1 MDEPASEQARSALRR
16 AGIGRCG
23 IANDLAA
30 WTDPAAGSNFF
41 GKPAPRRRPRGA
53 VNRRTAKWGSP
64 VDAAALV
71 RDTIYRSTILL
82 DRQDWNEW
90 LAHCDDEFQYAIR
103 AWSPE
108 INRDVTYLALDR
120 QALASMIKLLP
131 KHNTD
136 HSPLTRHTS
145 VYTVDV
151 DDQAHSAK
159 AVSSV
164 IVYQNLLDGI
174 NSHID
179 AGESRLFLVGK
190 YIDTFKIEN
199 NKAKFVSREVRI
211 ENRRLDKGSHWPI

>member
-1 MDEPASEQARSALRR
+1 M
-16 AGIGRCG
+16 G
-23 IANDLAA
+23 IA
-30 WTDPAAGSNFF
+30 
-41 GKPAPRRRPRGA
+41 
-53 VNRRTAKWGSP
+53 
-64 VDAAALV
+64 VDASTLV

-82 DRQDWNEW
+82 DQQNWDEW
-90 LAHCDDEFQYAIR
+90 LTHCADGFQYAIR

-108 INRDVTYLALDR
+108 INKDLTYLALDR
-120 QALASMIKLLP
+120 NGLASMVKLLP

-151 DDQAHSAK
+151 DEGAQSAK

-190 YIDTFKIEN
+190 YLDTLKIED
-199 NKAKFVSREVRI
+199 NKAKFLSREVRI

>member
-1 MDEPASEQARSALRR
+1 
-16 AGIGRCG
+16 
-23 IANDLAA
+23 
-30 WTDPAAGSNFF
+30 
-41 GKPAPRRRPRGA
+41 
-53 VNRRTAKWGSP
+53 

-82 DRQDWNEW
+82 DRQDWDEW

-108 INRDVTYLALDR
+108 INKDVTYLALDR
-120 QALASMIKLLP
+120 QGLASMIKLLP

-151 DDQAHSAK
+151 DDSAHSAK

>member
-1 MDEPASEQARSALRR
+1 MD
-16 AGIGRCG
+16 AGG
-23 IANDLAA
+23 
-30 WTDPAAGSNFF
+30 
-41 GKPAPRRRPRGA
+41 
-53 VNRRTAKWGSP
+53 
-64 VDAAALV
+64 LV

-82 DRQDWNEW
+82 DRQEWDQW

-108 INRDVTYLALDR
+108 INKDVTYLALDR
-120 QALASMIKLLP
+120 DGLANLIKLLP

-151 DDQAHSAK
+151 DEQAHAAK

-164 IVYQNLLDGI
+164 VVYQNLLDGI

-190 YIDTFKIEN
+190 YLDTFKIDG

>member
-1 MDEPASEQARSALRR
+1 L
-16 AGIGRCG
+16 
-23 IANDLAA
+23 
-30 WTDPAAGSNFF
+30 
-41 GKPAPRRRPRGA
+41 
-53 VNRRTAKWGSP
+53 
-64 VDAAALV
+64 DAAALV

-90 LAHCDDEFQYAIR
+90 LAHCDDEFRYAIR

-108 INRDVTYLALDR
+108 INKDVTYLALDR
-120 QALASMIKLLP
+120 AGLASMIKLLP

-145 VYTVDV
+145 VYTVDF
-151 DDQAHSAK
+151 DEAAQSAN

-179 AGESRLFLVGK
+179 AGESRIFLVGK
-190 YIDTFKIEN
+190 YIDTFKIAD
-199 NKAKFVSREVRI
+199 NKAKFLSREVRI

>member
-1 MDEPASEQARSALRR
+1 MCSAVKR
-16 AGIGRCG
+16 G
-23 IANDLAA
+23 LAV
-30 WTDPAAGSNFF
+30 DPS
-41 GKPAPRRRPRGA
+41 
-53 VNRRTAKWGSP
+53 
-64 VDAAALV
+64 ALV

-82 DRQDWNEW
+82 DRQNWNEW
-90 LAHCDDEFQYAIR
+90 LSHCDETFQYAIR
-103 AWSPE
+103 SWSPE
-108 INRDVTYLALDR
+108 IKKDLTYLALDR
-120 QALASMIKLLP
+120 NGLASMIKLLP
-131 KHNTD
+131 KHNSD

-151 DDQAHSAK
+151 DDAAKSAK

-199 NKAKFVSREVRI
+199 DKATFLSREVRI

>member
-1 MDEPASEQARSALRR
+1 MQRR
-16 AGIGRCG
+16 QTGIGV
-23 IANDLAA
+23 
-30 WTDPAAGSNFF
+30 DPS
-41 GKPAPRRRPRGA
+41 
-53 VNRRTAKWGSP
+53 
-64 VDAAALV
+64 ALV
-71 RDTIYRSTILL
+71 RDTIYRSTLLL
-82 DRQDWNEW
+82 DRQNWNEW
-90 LAHCDDEFQYAIR
+90 LSHCDETFQYAIR
-103 AWSPE
+103 SWSPE
-108 INRDVTYLALDR
+108 IKKGLTYLALDR
-120 QALASMIKLLP
+120 NGLASMIKLLP
-131 KHNTD
+131 KHNSD

-151 DDQAHSAK
+151 DDAAKSAK

-199 NKAKFVSREVRI
+199 DKATFLSREVRI

>member
-1 MDEPASEQARSALRR
+1 
-16 AGIGRCG
+16 
-23 IANDLAA
+23 
-30 WTDPAAGSNFF
+30 
-41 GKPAPRRRPRGA
+41 
-53 VNRRTAKWGSP
+53 

-71 RDTIYRSTILL
+71 RDTIYRSAILL
-82 DRQDWNEW
+82 DSQYWSEW
-90 LAHCDDEFQYAIR
+90 LAHCDENFQYAIR

-108 INRDVTYLALDR
+108 INRDVTYLALD
-120 QALASMIKLLP
+120 LPGLEGLVKLLP

-151 DDQAHSAK
+151 DEAAHAAK

-174 NSHID
+174 NSHVD

-190 YIDTFKIEN
+190 YHDAFKIEN

>member
-1 MDEPASEQARSALRR
+1 M
-16 AGIGRCG
+16 G
-23 IANDLAA
+23 LA
-30 WTDPAAGSNFF
+30 
-41 GKPAPRRRPRGA
+41 
-53 VNRRTAKWGSP
+53 
-64 VDAAALV
+64 VDAAGLV
-71 RDTIYRSTILL
+71 RDTIYRSTISL
-82 DRQDWNEW
+82 DQQDWDEW
-90 LAHCDDEFQYAIR
+90 LAQCDDKFQYAIR

-108 INRDVTYLALDR
+108 INKDVTYLALDR
-120 QALASMIKLLP
+120 NGLATMVKSLS

-151 DDQAHSAK
+151 DEGTQMAK

-164 IVYQNLLDGI
+164 VVYQNLLDGI

-179 AGESRLFLVGK
+179 AGESRVFLVGK
-190 YIDTFKIEN
+190 YIDTFKIED